1 MNPLPFR
8 GRRPK
13 RTNRTAGATTG
24 GRLARQS
31 ISPGRV
37 VKTFVIPAPVPDSGR
52 RRNDAEI
59 ANHPAE
65 NAATPGGAQEA
76 IACYGNI
83 LNDQGQRA
91 GGGGSQAEK
100 AIQARIDAAE
110 AKAASAPLS
119 LAEYGGEHIKWYAR
133 GYAEG
138 QIEVYARLAARYDRL
153 LEVHPELDGAI
164 APPPLPPAMAAPK

>member
-1 MNPLPFR
+1 M
-8 GRRPK
+8 
-13 RTNRTAGATTG
+13 
-24 GRLARQS
+24 
-31 ISPGRV
+31 
-37 VKTFVIPAPVPDSGR
+37 
-52 RRNDAEI
+52 
-59 ANHPAE
+59 
-65 NAATPGGAQEA
+65 PGGAQEA

-110 AKAASAPLS
+110 AKAASASLS
-119 LAEYGGEHIKWYAR
+119 AGEYGGEHIKWYAR

-138 QIEVYARLAARYDRL
+138 QIEVYARLAAWYDRL
-153 LEVHPELDGAI
+153 LEAHPEPDGAI